1 MSYPR
6 NHQLLRI
13 EKDVRLITCQRLILA
28 VRLGRRVWLFV
39 VVLSS
44 LLCYYYGS
52 LPQIWTLF
60 TASIFAARAV
70 LVNCQNSETPR
81 NKNLTSLFPH
91 HRTAELLC
99 PDRLTDYLQ
108 PHSHLSLSA
117 ELCRTDVPMHNKL
130 TTLWRNE
137 KLKWWWNRLV
147 CDWHPSFFLIVSCW
161 TPTVESFFLLTEKS
175 GHLRQHGALTA
186 PLQDGDEQSFSFYWG
201 NNFYFLFLSPPL
213 ASLNLNFIA
222 NWFRP
227 VYESL

>member
-161 TPTVESFFLLTEKS
+161 TPTVESFFSSQKKVDIFVSTVHLPHPFKTEMNKVLVFTEVTTLFFIFISPFSVTKS
-175 GHLRQHGALTA
+175 
-186 PLQDGDEQSFSFYWG
+186 
-201 NNFYFLFLSPPL
+201 
-213 ASLNLNFIA
+213 
-222 NWFRP
+222 
-227 VYESL
+227 